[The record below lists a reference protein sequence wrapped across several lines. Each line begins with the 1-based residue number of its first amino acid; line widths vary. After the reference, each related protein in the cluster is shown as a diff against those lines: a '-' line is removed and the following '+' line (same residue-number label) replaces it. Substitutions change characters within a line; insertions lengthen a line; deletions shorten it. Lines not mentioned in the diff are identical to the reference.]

1 MNPPLPRD
9 LRLERPSSEVAHEA
23 SFILDKFL
31 LGDKWGGFHS
41 NPFLGLQIAPGSAD
55 FFLGGS
61 TDFDADEEAAAC
73 LLMGAMVLN

>member
-31 LGDKWGGFHS
+31 LGDKWGGFHP
-41 NPFLGLQIAPGSAD
+41 NPPLGLQIAPGSAD
-55 FFLGGS
+55 FFWGGGV
-61 TDFDADEEAAAC
+61 
-73 LLMGAMVLN
+73 LILMQMKKQQLVC